1 MVSTGLPEGWT
12 IRKSK
17 THNREYF
24 FKESTKESQWEPP
37 SGTDL
42 EQFSKYQNQP
52 KKVRASH
59 LLIKHNESRRPAS
72 WKSDK
77 ITRSKQ
83 EAIEIL
89 KNHIKRIENGEATLS
104 EIATTES
111 DCSSAKRGGDLGF
124 FEKGQMQPA
133 FEKASF
139 DLEIGQLSGIVETD
153 SGVHVI
159 QRTG

>member
-1 MVSTGLPEGWT
+1 LPDGWT

-24 FKESTKESQWEPP
+24 FHEATKESQWEPP
-37 SGTDL
+37 AGTDL
-42 EQFSKYQNQP
+42 EQLDKYKNQP

-59 LLIKHNESRRPAS
+59 LLIKHNGSRRPAS

-77 ITRSKQ
+77 ITRSRE

-89 KNHIKRIENGEATLS
+89 QGHLRRIQAGEATLS
-104 EIATTES
+104 EIAQTES

-124 FEKGQMQPA
+124 FERGQMQPP
-133 FEKASF
+133 FEKATF
-139 DLEIGQLSGIVETD
+139 DLDINEISGIVETD
-153 SGVHVI
+153 SGVHII